1 MRVVEP
7 RSAGPDSNNLADAGM
22 MAVTER
28 KKTEI
33 GVVGAGLAGLWI
45 ARKLESQGADYL
57 LLDKGRTP
65 GGRMATR
72 RFEGGLFDHGLPVLE
87 DGPLTE
93 RLAALG
99 TTAGL
104 LNHVDLPSGAGWYSR
119 QGLSALGKQ
128 LADGLAIEMSSR
140 VGEAR
145 REGDSIVLPV
155 EPEGDREG
163 GPFEIEVTGSL
174 VVTAPLPQAQEI
186 VGPLFGDPLTSLRN
200 PYLACL
206 VGLAVL
212 DSESGLPGG
221 SLVRSLEDKPPAG
234 FESLV
239 LEFLK
244 FPDREPGV
252 SLRVG
257 PEESARL
264 FDSPEEEQ
272 LEFLLG
278 GFRELGLDPD
288 PAKVQVKKWRYS
300 KPASPIGESH
310 LKIVVGGVEVFV
322 AGDSFAAGSGTPVE
336 CALTSAESVFGPS

>member
-1 MRVVEP
+1 M
-7 RSAGPDSNNLADAGM
+7 
-22 MAVTER
+22 
-28 KKTEI
+28 
-33 GVVGAGLAGLWI
+33 VGAGLAGLWI
-45 ARKLESQGADYL
+45 ARKLDARGVDYL
-57 LLDKGRTP
+57 VLDKGRTP

-104 LNHVDLPSGAGWYSR
+104 LTEVDLPTGSGWYSR
-119 QGLSALGKQ
+119 EGLSALGKQ
-128 LADGLAIEMSSR
+128 LADGLAVGMSCR

-145 REGDSIVLPV
+145 REGDSVVLPV
-155 EPEGDREG
+155 EPEGGRED
-163 GPFEIEVTGSL
+163 GPFEVEVTGSL

-186 VGPLFGDPLTSLRN
+186 VGPLIGEPLTSLPN
-200 PYLACL
+200 PYSACL

-212 DSESGLPGG
+212 DSEIGLPGG
-221 SLVRSLEDKPPAG
+221 PPVRSLEDRPPAG
-234 FESLV
+234 FESFV

-244 FPDREPGV
+244 FPDRQPGV

-264 FDSPEEEQ
+264 FDSPDEEQ
-272 LEFLLG
+272 LEFLMG
-278 GFRELGLDPD
+278 GFRELGLEPD

-300 KPASPIGESH
+300 KPVSPAGESH
-310 LKIVVGGVEVFV
+310 LKTVVGGVEVFV
-322 AGDSFAAGSGTPVE
+322 AGDSFSAGSGTPVE
-336 CALTSAESVFGPS
+336 CALTSAESV

>member
-1 MRVVEP
+1 M
-7 RSAGPDSNNLADAGM
+7 AADRTTTG
-22 MAVTER
+22 T
-28 KKTEI
+28 

-45 ARKLESQGADYL
+45 ARKLDSRGTDYL

-87 DGPLTE
+87 DGRLTE
-93 RLAALG
+93 SLAALG

-104 LNHVDLPSGAGWYSR
+104 LNEVDLPTGSGWYSR
-119 QGLSALGKQ
+119 EGLSALGKQ
-128 LADGLAIEMSSR
+128 LAEGLAIEMSCR
-140 VGEAR
+140 VGEACG
-145 REGDSIVLPV
+145 EGDSVILPV

-163 GPFEIEVTGSL
+163 GSFEIEVTGSL

-186 VGPLFGDPLTSLRN
+186 AGPLFGEPLTSLPN
-200 PYLACL
+200 PYSACL

-212 DSESGLPGG
+212 DSEIGLPGG
-221 SLVRSLEDKPPAG
+221 PLVRSLEDKPPAG
-234 FESLV
+234 FDSFV

-244 FPDREPGV
+244 FPDRKPGV

-272 LEFLLG
+272 LEFLMG
-278 GFRELGLDPD
+278 GFRELGLEPD
-288 PAKVQVKKWRYS
+288 PATVQVKKWRYS
-300 KPASPIGESH
+300 KPATPSGESH
-310 LKIVVGGVEVFV
+310 LKKLVGGVEVFV
-322 AGDSFAAGSGTPVE
+322 AGDSFSAGSGTPVE
-336 CALTSAESVFGPS
+336 CALTSAESVLGAS